1 MCSEYLPHKGNRSR
15 MDKQATQKGGGTK
28 GETENGELNK
38 FFTLLSFKFLIVA
51 KKQIPSINA
60 DSVISHQCP

>member
-1 MCSEYLPHKGNRSR
+1 
-15 MDKQATQKGGGTK
+15 MDKQVTQKVGRGAK
-28 GETENGELNK
+28 GETENGELKK

-51 KKQIPSINA
+51 KKQIPSMNA